1 MESDYRKSS
10 TFSGQSRGFLKV
22 ISLFPL
28 LSNSQRTTTS
38 NDLFLQYDT
47 ALQMVSSALRKSQK
61 SPAAATCLR
70 TLDMNYSSLVRSVYE
85 ALQKAPE
92 ELEEGEEASDPSQ
105 IQDVQEKLIAYY
117 QGKRLRLPM
126 LIEWPTVPAE
136 IRVFCRI
143 SMR

>member
-1 MESDYRKSS
+1 
-10 TFSGQSRGFLKV
+10 
-22 ISLFPL
+22 
-28 LSNSQRTTTS
+28 
-38 NDLFLQYDT
+38 
-47 ALQMVSSALRKSQK
+47 
-61 SPAAATCLR
+61 
-70 TLDMNYSSLVRSVYE
+70 MNYSSLVRSVYE

-92 ELEEGEEASDPSQ
+92 EMEEGEEASDHSQ

>member
-22 ISLFPL
+22 ISLFP
-28 LSNSQRTTTS
+28 SNSQRTTTS
-38 NDLFLQYDT
+38 NDLFIQYDT